1 MKFLSINTTTSL
13 CSVSFFDNKKFKT
26 LEKKDVKDHSKYLA
40 IYTKELLKNNRNNI
54 DFVAVSVGPGSYAG
68 IRSSLSFVKGLCLAI
83 NKPIVPVENFD
94 CMNEKIQYKAWKKTS
109 ILNSQHMLWA
119 WISMIWGALTDLY
132 IMLVSKGVITDL
144 NTWG

>member
-1 MKFLSINTTTSL
+1 MMKEFEIDDILNAVNSISKI
-13 CSVSFFDNKKFKT
+13 NKKKNKT

-40 IYTKELLKNNRNNI
+40 IYTKELLKKNRNNI

-94 CMNEKIQYKAWKKTS
+94 CMNEKIQYNKKYYLCIYS
-109 ILNSQHMLWA
+109 HKKYVYSQLF
-119 WISMIWGALTDLY
+119 
-132 IMLVSKGVITDL
+132 K
-144 NTWG
+144 NNK